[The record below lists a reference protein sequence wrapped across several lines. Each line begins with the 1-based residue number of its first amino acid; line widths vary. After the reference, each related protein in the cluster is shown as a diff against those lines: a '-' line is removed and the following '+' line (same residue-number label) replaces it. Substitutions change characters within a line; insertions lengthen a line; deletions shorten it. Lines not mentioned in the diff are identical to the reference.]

1 MVPPPNPHHKPAPK
15 YLRCVLTVGSLNK
28 IPRKR
33 PTFNMLLEH
42 PWLLPLSPTREDFA
56 EVEMTNKAMMGEW
69 VRESLAKKKRAK
81 EERGAETVEEEEE
94 RAKPPLHAVVKDE
107 TA

>member
-1 MVPPPNPHHKPAPK
+1 MVAD
-15 YLRCVLTVGSLNK
+15 VGGVSLNK

-42 PWLLPLSPTREDFA
+42 PWLLPLSPSREDFA
-56 EVEMTNKAMMGEW
+56 EVERTNKELMGEW